1 MANLATTERRTMN
14 KIILA
19 GGSGFLGGAL
29 AKHFGALG
37 WEVVILTRTPKPRP
51 DSVREMAWDTKS
63 LGDWARELEG
73 ATAVVN
79 LTGRSVDCRYTAKN
93 RREIMESR
101 VNSTRVV
108 GEAIANC
115 KTPPRVWLNSSTA
128 TVYTHTFGK
137 PHDES
142 SQDMD
147 SAADAKDA
155 FSVEV
160 AQAWERTLNEANT
173 PKTRKVALRTSMV
186 LGLGRN
192 SVFPVLRRLTKFG
205 LGGRQGSGKQFVS
218 WIHVEDF
225 CRAVQAIPDKPRASS
240 LTPVVV
246 ESHPRRVTPNLSAH
260 ERGWLAIFAMV
271 GLGLCGL
278 AVSVM
283 WTARQE
289 SQRSRGVAAYTS
301 AWRAETDS
309 APNEYR
315 QMEGPL
321 LLDLA
326 TMFKKYTLP
335 LKEELVFDNGGII
348 VSNKANEI
356 ALAKQLARE
365 SAEKAGVLDIIQKNQ
380 GSVLATIFG
389 RDSSLQR
396 SDDAFNGIVGKE
408 NSDAYD
414 IGLDHLARAVD
425 RPNAH
430 APVRVFDACRCRTCL
445 DGYYQ
450 RGPVYVCR

>member
-1 MANLATTERRTMN
+1 MN
-14 KIILA
+14 KQRIILA

-37 WEVVILTRTPKPRP
+37 WEIVILTRTPKPRP
-51 DSVREMAWDTKS
+51 DSAREVAWDTKS

-93 RREIMESR
+93 RREIMDSR

-147 SAADAKDA
+147 SAVDAKDA

-160 AQAWERTLNEANT
+160 AQAWERTLNEAKT
-173 PKTRKVALRTSMV
+173 HKTRKVALRTSMV

-205 LGGRQGSGKQFVS
+205 LGGRQGSGNQFVS

-225 CRAVQAIPDKPRASS
+225 CRAIEWIIAHDELVGPINQCAPNPLPNRDMMKIFREVSGMPIGLPATEWMLEIGAFFLRTETELIFKS
-240 LTPVVV
+240 
-246 ESHPRRVTPNLSAH
+246 RRVISRRLP
-260 ERGWLAIFAMV
+260 
-271 GLGLCGL
+271 
-278 AVSVM
+278 
-283 WTARQE
+283 E
-289 SQRSRGVAAYTS
+289 SGFQFRFPTFREA
-301 AWRAETDS
+301 
-309 APNEYR
+309 
-315 QMEGPL
+315 
-321 LLDLA
+321 LLDLE
-326 TMFKKYTLP
+326 KR
-335 LKEELVFDNGGII
+335 NQ
-348 VSNKANEI
+348 EI
-356 ALAKQLARE
+356 K
-365 SAEKAGVLDIIQKNQ
+365 
-380 GSVLATIFG
+380 
-389 RDSSLQR
+389 
-396 SDDAFNGIVGKE
+396 
-408 NSDAYD
+408 
-414 IGLDHLARAVD
+414 
-425 RPNAH
+425 
-430 APVRVFDACRCRTCL
+430 
-445 DGYYQ
+445 
-450 RGPVYVCR
+450 